1 MFKDLHWL
9 IILLLFALFFYY
21 SNKNNNQ
28 YLISEG
34 FKNSKVY
41 LGDSPIKTNDILNLN
56 DMKFTSS
63 SVYEV
68 GKIDYPYNNYYQG
81 YYSSYI

>member
-1 MFKDLHWL
+1 MFKNLHWL
-9 IILLLFALFFYY
+9 IILLIFALFFYY
-21 SNKNNNQ
+21 SNKTSNQ

-41 LGDSPIKTNDILNLN
+41 LGDSPIKAKDILNLN
-56 DMKFTSS
+56 NINFASTSI
-63 SVYEV
+63 YEV